1 MHGQQNIKNAMLGE
15 LSSEPT
21 QKIVCVCFTLLITH
35 EIASVAVLITLV
47 VRVSLFLVSRF
58 V

>member
-21 QKIVCVCFTLLITH
+21 QKIVCVCVFY
-35 EIASVAVLITLV
+35 IAYYARN
-47 VRVSLFLVSRF
+47 RVCCGTYYTCRAC
-58 V
+58 